1 MKERISRIIVLCLAV
16 CLLAASCDLKIS
28 DTPVTDVVEQESFYT
43 ISYFSDADET
53 EPYLVDKSLYLIQP
67 GTYPHKE
74 GFYVS
79 GWTLVAGSEEPVTTW
94 GTELSGNISL
104 YPIWVEDVTSYRFE
118 GTGTETDPFLID
130 EAEDLVYLASLVND
144 GNSFDGKYLKVV
156 ADIDMSAATEWTP
169 IGVYNNANPLA
180 IIELPFRGVFDGD
193 NYTITLPSVD
203 YQNWEIEESFGLFGL
218 VSGEN
223 AVIKNL
229 KIGGNIEV
237 NGESVAL
244 LAGTL
249 SGGAAIEKC
258 QTVTGSSVT
267 GYEAGGFVGRA
278 RGASNILECVNNA
291 SVIATGGK
299 AGGIACCLYYP
310 LTGSEPFHF
319 VSGCSNY
326 GEITGVSYTGGLVGL
341 ATGVQFSDCAN
352 GSEENKPNVSASRY
366 LGGITGDAREMTS
379 IDRCFNYGN
388 ILITDGDNAIIG
400 GIAGNMRDCSISNS
414 ANHGIISIAEGNNTD
429 SVVEVGG
436 IVGWFSGEQIEN
448 CQNYSPI
455 DFDSSVKA
463 SQIGGIAGI
472 TKGETLILAN
482 LNNTGNISGTS
493 YVAGVVGMEQ
503 SASVLFDSCDNNGD
517 VSRSNTDVLTN
528 YLGGIVGS
536 VSHVNGKAAFNQVT
550 NKGAVTSNGHYAG
563 GIIGSISSRIVT
575 MDTVYNSGKILV
587 SKPSS
592 GENVN
597 YIGGISGNI
606 STQNVELSVLTDLSN
621 SETVTAESST
631 YVGGLFGK
639 SGNITVKTST
649 NTGEVSGNSNTGG
662 LIGRNDGN
670 LNLDDV
676 KNKGTVKTNAGT
688 VGGLVG
694 QLYDESGAVVKVSIL
709 SSNNS
714 GTITAGGAYAGG
726 HVGLI
731 SAKDGNPL
739 VEVSISGSDNSA
751 VVSSTGSY
759 IGGLVGN
766 SKGKLTISGSS
777 NTGDITGPS
786 YAGGILGSNTGSAS
800 GASAS
805 LYDVHNEGAIICP
818 DETTFARNG
827 GIVGNTGAEITIVN
841 ASNSGAVKGV
851 NAQYLGGIIGLVD
864 TTKAVSISGSN
875 NTGELTGKNFVGG
888 IISSVY
894 QPAPV
899 TVENCGNTGNI
910 NATLYSG
917 GIIGR
922 FMKTGENSV
931 IKDCVST
938 FTLESPEGLTS
949 KTGGGGYNG
958 AIVGLI
964 QLSGGDVTIEGC
976 KAENAEVKGSFYLGG
991 LVGAACSLDAEN
1003 VWTITLKD
1011 CTVSNL
1017 KISET
1022 ASSGLAIGSAYGQ
1035 SGNKYKINCSGCTLG
1050 GNVEKR
1056 FASVASSV
1064 VTLTDDTATI

>member
-79 GWTLVAGSEEPVTTW
+79 GWSLAGNEEPVTSW

-156 ADIDMSAATEWTP
+156 NNIDMSAETEWTS
-169 IGVYNNANPLA
+169 IGMYNNANPLA

-193 NYTITLPSVD
+193 NHTITLPSVD
-203 YQNWEIEESFGLFGL
+203 YQDWEMKEAFGLFGL

-249 SGGAAIEKC
+249 SGGAAIKKC

-278 RGASNILECVNNA
+278 RGASKIIDCDNNA
-291 SVIATGGK
+291 SVTATGGK
-299 AGGIACCLYYP
+299 AGGIACCMYYP
-310 LTGSEPFHF
+310 LTGSEQFHF
-319 VSGCSNY
+319 VTDCSNY

-341 ATGVQFSDCAN
+341 ATGVQFSNCAN
-352 GSEENKPNVSASRY
+352 GSKENKPNVSAARY

-379 IDRCFNYGN
+379 IDGCFNYGN

-414 ANHGIISIAEGNNTD
+414 ANYGTISIAEGNNTD

-436 IVGWFSGEQIEN
+436 IVGWFSGEQIDK
-448 CQNYSPI
+448 CQNYSAI
-455 DFDSSVKA
+455 NFDSSVKA

-472 TKGETLILAN
+472 TKGETLVLTN

-493 YVAGVVGMEQ
+493 YVAGIVGMEQ
-503 SASVLFDSCDNNGD
+503 SASVSFDSCDNNGD
-517 VSRSNTDVLTN
+517 VSGSNTDVLTN

-536 VSHVNGKAAFNQVT
+536 ISHINGKTAFNQVT
-550 NKGAVTSNGHYAG
+550 NEGDVISKGRYAG
-563 GIIGSISSRIVT
+563 GIAGSISSDIVT
-575 MDTVYNSGKILV
+575 MGTVSNKGMV
-587 SKPSS
+587 SVNKPIT

-597 YIGGISGNI
+597 YIGGISGYI
-606 STQNVELSVLTDLSN
+606 STQNVEQSVLTNLTN
-621 SETVTAESST
+621 SVAVSAGDAS

-639 SGNITVKTST
+639 SGNITVKASN
-649 NTGEVSGNSNTGG
+649 NTGDVSGNSNTGG
-662 LIGRNDGN
+662 IIGRNDGN
-670 LNLDDV
+670 LNLDDA
-676 KNKGTVKTNAGT
+676 NNSGAVKTNAGT

-694 QLYDESGAVVKVSIL
+694 QLYDESSSVVKVSIL
-709 SSNNS
+709 NSNNS
-714 GTITAGGAYAGG
+714 GIITAGGAYAGG

-731 SAKDGNPL
+731 SAKEGNPL

-751 VVSSTGSY
+751 DVSSTGSY

-766 SKGKLTISGSS
+766 SKGKLTISESS

-786 YAGGILGSNTGSAS
+786 YVGGILGNNAGAS
-800 GASAS
+800 DVSAS
-805 LYDVHNEGAIICP
+805 LYDVHNEGAITCP
-818 DETTFARNG
+818 DGTTFARNG
-827 GIVGNTGAEITIVN
+827 GIVGNTGAEITIAN
-841 ASNSGAVKGV
+841 ASNNGAVKGV
-851 NAQYLGGIIGLVD
+851 SAQYLGGILGLVD
-864 TTKAVSISGSN
+864 TTEAVSISGSN

-888 IISSVY
+888 IISGVY

-899 TVENCGNTGNI
+899 TVENCENTGNI

-922 FMKTGENSV
+922 FMKTGANTV
-931 IKDCVST
+931 IKNCVST
-938 FTLESPEGLTS
+938 FALESPEGLTS

-976 KAENAEVKGSFYLGG
+976 KAENAGVKGSFYLGG

-1022 ASSGLAIGSAYGQ
+1022 ASSGLAVGSAYNQ
-1035 SGNKYKINCSGCTLG
+1035 SDNKYNISCTGCAFD

-1056 FASVASSV
+1056 FGSVAKV
-1064 VTLTDDTATI
+1064 VTLTDDTAMI